1 MRTENREVDLHKYHS
16 GYVIHYVD
24 NNQGTLLAAAS
35 TYANDVTI
43 ELACSEG
50 SKMVY
55 VGQVPDLQCDGLWIH
70 YRLQAGFR
78 ASSHLEYI
86 PSW

>member
-1 MRTENREVDLHKYHS
+1 MRTESREVDLHKYHS
-16 GYVIHYVD
+16 GYVIHYVV

-35 TYANDVTI
+35 TYANDATI
-43 ELACSEG
+43 ELLCFEG

-55 VGQVPDLQCDGLWIH
+55 VGQVPDLQCDGLWMR